1 MINPAE
7 VKNYNRTESEL
18 EEFLLFGINVAG
30 HRSEIEAPKLEA
42 FLRGARKLEVSPF
55 EWIRLL
61 IEEEEKTDMKRGLYT
76 YLLHKRIAPYQDRY
90 NSYVDVV
97 KLSSS
102 HSFPWKSLRDV
113 TLEELMKVRGIGMK
127 TARFFLSN
135 TRKDFDE
142 PMLDTH
148 IMSWLRD
155 QGYVNAPKSTP
166 SSKKVYDYWADI
178 FKDYA
183 RQLGKSVRE
192 LDIEIW
198 KEYSNTN

>member
-30 HRSEIEAPKLEA
+30 KKSAVEAPKLEA

-61 IEEEEKTDMKRGLYT
+61 RKDGGL
-76 YLLHKRIAPYQDRY
+76 KSFMRSRKISPYSDRY
-90 NSYVDVV
+90 KSYIGAVS
-97 KLSSS
+97 LG
-102 HSFPWKSLRDV
+102 KSLREV
-113 TLEELMKVRGIGMK
+113 TFRELKGVFGVGLK
-127 TARFFLSN
+127 TASFFLTN
-135 TRKDFDE
+135 TRADFDE

-155 QGYVNAPKSTP
+155 QGYVNAPKGTP

-178 FKDYA
+178 FKDFA
-183 RQLGKSVRE
+183 RQLGQSVRE
-192 LDIEIW
+192 LDIQIW
-198 KEYSNTN
+198 KEYSKTS

>member
-30 HRSEIEAPKLEA
+30 KKSAVEAPKLEA
-42 FLRGARKLEVSPF
+42 FLRGARKLDVSPF
-55 EWIRLL
+55 DWIRLL
-61 IEEEEKTDMKRGLYT
+61 QEDGGL
-76 YLLHKRIAPYQDRY
+76 KSFMRARKISPYQDRY
-90 NSYVDVV
+90 NSYVDVI

-102 HSFPWKSLRDV
+102 NSFPWKSLRDV
-113 TLEELMKVRGIGMK
+113 TLEGLMKVRGIGMK

>member
-1 MINPAE
+1 M
-7 VKNYNRTESEL
+7 
-18 EEFLLFGINVAG
+18 
-30 HRSEIEAPKLEA
+30 
-42 FLRGARKLEVSPF
+42 
-55 EWIRLL
+55 
-61 IEEEEKTDMKRGLYT
+61 
-76 YLLHKRIAPYQDRY
+76 
-90 NSYVDVV
+90 
-97 KLSSS
+97 
-102 HSFPWKSLRDV
+102 RDV

-166 SSKKVYDYWADI
+166 SNKKVYDYWADI
-178 FKDYA
+178 FKDLA
-183 RQLGKSVRE
+183 RLRNKSVRE

>member
-1 MINPAE
+1 MINPAK

-61 IEEEEKTDMKRGLYT
+61 RKDGGL
-76 YLLHKRIAPYQDRY
+76 KSFMRARKIAPYQDRY
-90 NSYVDVV
+90 DSYVDVI

-113 TLEELMKVRGIGMK
+113 TQSEVACPSVSATTDRE
-127 TARFFLSN
+127 
-135 TRKDFDE
+135 RKG
-142 PMLDTH
+142 
-148 IMSWLRD
+148 LRD
-155 QGYVNAPKSTP
+155 
-166 SSKKVYDYWADI
+166 
-178 FKDYA
+178 
-183 RQLGKSVRE
+183 
-192 LDIEIW
+192 
-198 KEYSNTN
+198 

>member
-1 MINPAE
+1 MINPAK

-30 HRSEIEAPKLEA
+30 KKSAVEAPKLEA
-42 FLRGARKLEVSPF
+42 FLRGARKLDVSPF

-61 IEEEEKTDMKRGLYT
+61 QKDGGLKSFMQA
-76 YLLHKRIAPYQDRY
+76 KRIAPYRDRY
-90 NSYVDVV
+90 DSYVDVI

-166 SSKKVYDYWADI
+166 GSKKVYDYWADI
-178 FKDYA
+178 FKDLA
-183 RQLGKSVRE
+183 RLRNKSVRE

-198 KEYSNTN
+198 KEYSNTK

>member
-1 MINPAE
+1 MINPAK

-30 HRSEIEAPKLEA
+30 KKSAVEAPKLEA
-42 FLRGARKLEVSPF
+42 FLRGARKLDVSPF
-55 EWIRLL
+55 DWIRLL
-61 IEEEEKTDMKRGLYT
+61 QEDGGL
-76 YLLHKRIAPYQDRY
+76 K
-90 NSYVDVV
+90 
-97 KLSSS
+97 
-102 HSFPWKSLRDV
+102 SF
-113 TLEELMKVRGIGMK
+113 MKVRGIGMK